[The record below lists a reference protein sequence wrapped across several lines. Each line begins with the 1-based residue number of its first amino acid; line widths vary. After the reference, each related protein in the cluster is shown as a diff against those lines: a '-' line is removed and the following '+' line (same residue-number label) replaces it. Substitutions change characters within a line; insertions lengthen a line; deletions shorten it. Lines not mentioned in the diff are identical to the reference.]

1 MSRFD
6 LAGEFHIGEERFTWI
21 VKRYAGM
28 KDADSNYRG
37 VSARVRLAEGGFRE
51 LVIEFHPDDYAGQ
64 RPSSGRH
71 FEARLVPCT
80 QQAIE
85 AGWRPASRGKPLRF
99 EVPKMGERG

>member
-6 LAGEFHIGEERFTWI
+6 LAGEFQSGEQRFSWI
-21 VKRYAGM
+21 VKHYAGM

-37 VSARVRLAEGGFRE
+37 VSARVTLAEGGFRE

-71 FEARLVPCT
+71 FEARLVQCT
-80 QQAIE
+80 QEAIE
-85 AGWRPASRGKPLRF
+85 AGWRPASRGKPFRF
-99 EVPKMGERG
+99 AADPMGK